1 MTEAAAA
8 KRIAAPALKAA
19 LVAGGE
25 LALLDVREERT
36 FSEAHLLYA
45 VSAPLSRLELVL
57 ADLVPRTGAPV
68 VLCDA
73 GDGLSERAAVRM
85 AQLGYT
91 DISVLDRGIAGWR
104 DAGFEIFSGVS
115 VPSKAFGEFVEES
128 YHTPS
133 LSAAELKAKLDAGE
147 DLVILDSRPFDEY
160 RRMSIPGGIDCPGAE
175 LVYRAADL
183 APSPATTVVVNCAGR
198 TRSIIGA
205 QSLINAGIPNTVIA
219 LRNGTMGWELAG
231 FDCARGQAL
240 RAVGP
245 VPEAARA
252 MAQGYATR
260 VAERFGVRTIDAA
273 TLKDWQAEADRRT
286 LYLFDVRYPEEYA
299 AGHVAGSI
307 SAPGGQLVQAT
318 DQYVG
323 VRGARLVLIDNDRV
337 RATMTASWLI
347 QMGWDAVVLRDGLH
361 DLPIERGAR
370 PRRILGLDRARP
382 EQIDA
387 ARLKTLLDAGTA
399 AVVDIGT
406 SRAYRA
412 GHIPGAWFAV
422 RSRLDAA
429 LKKIPATGALVL
441 TSEDGALAQLAAA
454 EIGAQALTGGTA
466 AWAADHPLAG
476 GPGRM
481 ADEPDD
487 VWLKPYE
494 RNASPSD
501 ARAAMNE
508 YLRWEV
514 NLVQQIARDGTARFR
529 KFPA

>member
-1 MTEAAAA
+1 MTAAS
-8 KRIAAPALKAA
+8 KRLTAPALKGA

-25 LALLDVREERT
+25 LALLDVREERA

-68 VLCDA
+68 ALCDA
-73 GDGLSERAAVRM
+73 GDGLSERAAARM
-85 AQLGYT
+85 AGLGYT
-91 DISVLDRGIAGWR
+91 DIAVLDRGIAGWK
-104 DAGFEIFSGVS
+104 DAGLEMFSGVS
-115 VPSKAFGEFVEES
+115 VPSKAFGEFVEET

-133 LSAAELKAKLDAGE
+133 LSAAELKAKLDAGD

-160 RRMSIPGGIDCPGAE
+160 HRMCIPGGIDCPGAE

-183 APSPATTVVVNCAGR
+183 APSPKTTVVVNCAGR

-205 QSLINAGIPNTVIA
+205 QSLINAGIPNPVIA

-231 FDCARGQAL
+231 FDCARGQGL

-245 VPEAARA
+245 VPDMARA
-252 MAQGYATR
+252 MAQGYAAR
-260 VAERFGVRTIDAA
+260 VAERFGVRTIDVAA
-273 TLKDWQAEADRRT
+273 LKHWQAEADRRT

-299 AGHVAGSI
+299 EGHVAGSI

-318 DQYVG
+318 DQYAG

-347 QMGWDAVVLRDGLH
+347 QMGWEAVVLQNGLAE
-361 DLPIERGAR
+361 LPIERGAR

-382 EQIDA
+382 ERIDA
-387 ARLKTLLDAGTA
+387 ARLKALLDAGTA
-399 AVVDIGT
+399 TLIDIGT

-422 RSRLDAA
+422 RSRLDTA
-429 LKKIPATGALVL
+429 LKKIPANGTLVL

-454 EIGAQALTGGTA
+454 EIGATALAGGTA
-466 AWAADHPLAG
+466 AWAAASPLAG

-487 VWLKPYE
+487 VWLRPYE
-494 RNASPSD
+494 RNVSAD
-501 ARAAMNE
+501 QARAAMNE
-508 YLRWEV
+508 YLTWEV

-529 KFPA
+529 KFPT

>member
-1 MTEAAAA
+1 MTA
-8 KRIAAPALKAA
+8 KRITALDLKAA

-25 LALLDVREERT
+25 LALLDVREERA

-73 GDGLSERAAVRM
+73 GDGLSERAAARM
-85 AQLGYT
+85 AELGYS
-91 DISVLDRGIAGWR
+91 DISVLDRGILGWR
-104 DAGFEIFSGVS
+104 EAGFEIFSGVS
-115 VPSKAFGEFVEES
+115 VPSKAFGEFVEET

-133 LSAAELKAKLDAGE
+133 LSAAELKAKLDAGA

-183 APSPATTVVVNCAGR
+183 APSPDTTVVVNCAGR

-205 QSLINAGIPNTVIA
+205 QSLINAGIPNKVIA

-231 FDCARGQAL
+231 FDCARGQGV
-240 RAVGP
+240 RAIGP
-245 VPEAARA
+245 VPDAARA
-252 MAQGYATR
+252 VAQGYAKR
-260 VAERFGVRTIDAA
+260 VAERFGVRTIDVA
-273 TLKDWQAEADRRT
+273 TLRGWQAEAERRT
-286 LYLFDVRYPEEYA
+286 LYLLDVRYPEEYVE
-299 AGHVAGSI
+299 GHVAGSV

-347 QMGWDAVVLRDGLH
+347 QMGWEAVVLRGGLET
-361 DLPIERGAR
+361 LPIERGTP

-382 EQIDA
+382 QRIDA
-387 ARLKTLLDAGTA
+387 APLKALLDGGTA
-399 AVVDIGT
+399 TLIDIGT

-429 LKKIPATGALVL
+429 LTKIPANGALVL

-454 EIGAQALTGGTA
+454 EIGATALSGGTA
-466 AWAADHPLAG
+466 AWAAAYPLAA
-476 GPGRM
+476 GPGRF

-494 RNASPSD
+494 RNVTPD
-501 ARAAMNE
+501 QARAAMNE
-508 YLRWEV
+508 YLTWEV

-529 KFPA
+529 KFPV

>member
-1 MTEAAAA
+1 MTIAP
-8 KRIAAPALKAA
+8 KRIDATGLKALLA
-19 LVAGGE
+19 AGGE
-25 LALLDVREERT
+25 LALLDVREERA
-36 FSEAHLLYA
+36 FSEAHLLFA

-73 GDGLSERAAVRM
+73 DNGLSERAAAHM
-85 AQLGYT
+85 AGFGYT
-91 DISVLDRGIAGWR
+91 DIAVLDRGIAGWK

-115 VPSKAFGEFVEES
+115 VPSKAFGEFVEEA

-133 LSAAELKAKLDAGE
+133 ISAAELKAKLDAGE

-160 RRMSIPGGIDCPGAE
+160 HRMSIPRGIDCPGAE

-205 QSLINAGIPNTVIA
+205 QSLINAGIPNKVIA

-231 FDCARGQAL
+231 FTCERGQTR
-240 RAVGP
+240 RAIGP
-245 VPEAARA
+245 VPGAVRTKAQEYAAR
-252 MAQGYATR
+252 
-260 VAERFGVRTIDAA
+260 VARRFGVRTIDTA
-273 TLKDWQAEADRRT
+273 TLRQWQTEADRRT
-286 LYLFDVRYPEEYA
+286 LYLFDVRNPEEYA
-299 AGHVAGSI
+299 AGHLAGAI

-318 DQYVG
+318 DQYAG
-323 VRGARLVLIDNDRV
+323 VRNARLVLTDDDGV

-347 QMGWDAVVLRDGLH
+347 QMGWTDAVVLRGSPA
-361 DLPIERGAR
+361 DLPIEHTVR
-370 PRRILGLDRARP
+370 PKRVLGLDRA
-382 EQIDA
+382 QVDTIDA
-387 ARLKTLLDAGTA
+387 PTLKAWLDAGKATVIDVA
-399 AVVDIGT
+399 T

-412 GHIPGAWFAV
+412 GHIPCAWFAV
-422 RSRLDAA
+422 RSRLDTT
-429 LKKIPATGALVL
+429 LKKIPLGGTLVL
-441 TSEDGALAQLAAA
+441 TSEDGVLAQLAAA
-454 EIGAQALTGGTA
+454 ERGAKVLAGGTA
-466 AWAADHPLAG
+466 AWAADYPLAT
-476 GPGRM
+476 GPERM

-494 RNASPSD
+494 RNATATD

-508 YLRWEV
+508 YLSWEV

-529 KFPA
+529 KFPH